1 MQDMKGKRTIVR
13 EHMKELK
20 RIFSILFLLAV
31 FFFAGCTAGEN
42 DVHDEQTPEK
52 ISFDGREYTLAFE
65 DEFEFFDES
74 KWSRLPEIERQDVGG
89 VWSDSCCDVQDGN
102 LVITC
107 AAHED
112 GTPVS
117 GGVRS
122 SGEYERTYGLYHIR
136 FKAEDADGLWY
147 AFWLLTDRMEDGSVG
162 NGATDGAEI
171 DIFEFVPHTGEFCMS
186 VHWDGYGEELRSRF
200 ETYYPGDS
208 FFGVYHD
215 VWFLWYED
223 GYRLYLDGTSDED
236 LIFDFP
242 GSEYGDGTCRVPCD
256 MIISAEFGSWGG
268 EIDESRL
275 PSHLYVDCVQIY
287 SLKDSEEWQA
297 SGNAVQDNGT
307 ATGEDHEPVSP
318 VEPDDAADLKCEFVR
333 NISADTW
340 RSAFEIYKKTCNA
353 GETVEEIKS
362 ELSAASESEE
372 ELNADLQAMEE
383 LFSYWDKVNEDDFI
397 NAEDIQNG
405 LPGDNSL
412 CIVIL
417 GYSLS
422 PYGEVRDELM
432 CRLDAG
438 IEVAEKYPNAYVLV
452 TGGGTALLAPAVK
465 EADKMAEYLIENG
478 IDPSRIIV
486 ENNSLS
492 TSENAVYSERILRD
506 EYPEIRDLFLVSS
519 DYHIP
524 MACQIFE
531 GWFIMRNSDL
541 EVISNYA
548 CHPGNPVTFKIRDQ
562 VYWME
567 ELLYFL

>member
-1 MQDMKGKRTIVR
+1 MT
-13 EHMKELK
+13 
-20 RIFSILFLLAV
+20 
-31 FFFAGCTAGEN
+31 
-42 DVHDEQTPEK
+42 
-52 ISFDGREYTLAFE
+52 
-65 DEFEFFDES
+65 
-74 KWSRLPEIERQDVGG
+74 
-89 VWSDSCCDVQDGN
+89 
-102 LVITC
+102 
-107 AAHED
+107 
-112 GTPVS
+112 
-117 GGVRS
+117 
-122 SGEYERTYGLYHIR
+122 
-136 FKAEDADGLWY
+136 
-147 AFWLLTDRMEDGSVG
+147 
-162 NGATDGAEI
+162 GA
-171 DIFEFVPHTGEFCMS
+171 
-186 VHWDGYGEELRSRF
+186 
-200 ETYYPGDS
+200 
-208 FFGVYHD
+208 
-215 VWFLWYED
+215 
-223 GYRLYLDGTSDED
+223 
-236 LIFDFP
+236 
-242 GSEYGDGTCRVPCD
+242 
-256 MIISAEFGSWGG
+256 
-268 EIDESRL
+268 
-275 PSHLYVDCVQIY
+275 
-287 SLKDSEEWQA
+287 
-297 SGNAVQDNGT
+297 
-307 ATGEDHEPVSP
+307 DHEPVSP
-318 VEPDDAADLKCEFVR
+318 EEPDDAADLKCEFVR
-333 NISADTW
+333 NISADIW
-340 RSAFEIYKKTCNA
+340 RNAFEIYKKSCNA

-362 ELSAASESEE
+362 ELSAAAESEE

-383 LFSYWDKVNEDDFI
+383 LFSYWDKVNEDDFV
-397 NAEDIQNG
+397 NTEDIQNG

-452 TGGGTALLAPAVK
+452 TGGGTALLAPTVK